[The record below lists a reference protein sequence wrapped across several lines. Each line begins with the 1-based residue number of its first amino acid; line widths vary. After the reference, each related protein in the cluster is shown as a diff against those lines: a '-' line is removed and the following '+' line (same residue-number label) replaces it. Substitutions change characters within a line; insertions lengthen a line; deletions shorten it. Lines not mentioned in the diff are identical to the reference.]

1 MLSNEVAYEHVE
13 NETFTQSLL
22 DNLRTTF
29 CPSAGRLCP
38 SQATLSK
45 TLLSLRLEDLQLER
59 VPESLRSL
67 VACEELNLSGWS
79 VLHRLPEWL
88 VELPLRKLLINNCYS
103 LETQALPSSFAALES
118 LRELHLLFVGNIVGT
133 SLGVDLSGAVGLE
146 CVERN
151 LGALSSSRPE
161 LRFRVLSEIETR
173 EPGVSLCLESAY
185 GFWTAAKGL
194 DCEELA
200 IANIALA
207 FCDVCSAPLG
217 FGNWWHK
224 TGAGYDLCCKDYREH
239 QNDSSHSERSEYV
252 EVTSEQQIEDN
263 HREFADY
270 LRNSKILSLGDQSN
284 EPTQEIEVEDDGIQV
299 HDADEGGAVDHNDHA
314 QAAGPGTDDDEEDDD
329 DDTAA
334 QQMFLEINDFIEHGL
349 NGLNAEVWLA
359 ADEEMVEVTAPS
371 GEGDGDHILQ

>member
-1 MLSNEVAYEHVE
+1 MLSNEAAYEHVE
-13 NETFTQSLL
+13 DETFAQSLL
-22 DNLRTTF
+22 ENLRMTF
-29 CPSAGRLCP
+29 CPSAARVCP

-45 TLLSLRLEDLQLER
+45 TLTCLRLEELQLER

-88 VELPLRKLLINNCYS
+88 GELPLRKLLVNNCYS
-103 LETQALPSSFAALES
+103 LETEALPSSFASLES
-118 LRELHLLFVGNIVGT
+118 LRELHLLCVGNIVGT
-133 SLGVDLSGAVGLE
+133 SLGVNLSGPVGLD

-151 LGALSSSRPE
+151 LGALSLSRPE
-161 LRFRVLSEIETR
+161 LRFRVLSEIQTR
-173 EPGVSLCLESAY
+173 ELGVSLCLESAY

-194 DCEELA
+194 DCVEVA
-200 IANIALA
+200 IANTALA

-239 QNDSSHSERSEYV
+239 QNGSSCSDDSEYV

-263 HREFADY
+263 QREFADY
-270 LRNSKILSLGDQSN
+270 LRNSQIMPLESN
-284 EPTQEIEVEDDGIQV
+284 EPTQLNVVDEETEADDLDGE
-299 HDADEGGAVDHNDHA
+299 AADHNDHA
-314 QAAGPGTDDDEEDDD
+314 QAAVAGASDDDDEDGDEG
-329 DDTAA
+329 AA
-334 QQMFLEINDFIEHGL
+334 HQMFLDIDDFIEHGL
-349 NGLNAEVWLA
+349 HGLHADVWLA